1 MKIFKSEVT
10 RRWFNFFLVQFIC
23 FVLQN
28 EEYTNICDKNFFR
41 KHRKAV
47 KWPYGLLVNCL
58 SLNSGTKKK
67 KFFLIRKI
75 TTIHLQNTIHLEKQ

>member
-10 RRWFNFFLVQFIC
+10 KRWFNFFLVQFIR

-28 EEYTNICDKNFFR
+28 EEYTNICDKKFFR

-47 KWPYGLLVNCL
+47 K
-58 SLNSGTKKK
+58 
-67 KFFLIRKI
+67 
-75 TTIHLQNTIHLEKQ
+75 